1 MKDANGSPVLRK
13 NWADKPYATLLGYRY
28 ATTTQV
34 PITLGTSGKV
44 TSSGELSEIYFGRWS
59 DMVIGVGMD
68 VSVSTTTERY
78 WELDQVGIRVDV
90 DWDAVLFRPEAF
102 VVAKSVKPFPTS

>member
-1 MKDANGSPVLRK
+1 
-13 NWADKPYATLLGYRY
+13 
-28 ATTTQV
+28 
-34 PITLGTSGKV
+34 
-44 TSSGELSEIYFGRWS
+44 
-59 DMVIGVGMD
+59 MVIGVGMD